1 MISEFTLRFAQIWYA
16 YLLIPAIILAFF
28 LRMYVVKR
36 PVYRYALGSMLGAQG
51 LGHSYMHK
59 YVLNALRVI
68 ALMMLA
74 LLIAKPQ
81 FVDVHSQIKTEGI
94 DIAMV
99 LDVSGSMQVPD
110 FDDQRTRIEVAK
122 TEAVRFINKREND
135 AIGLVI
141 FAQDA
146 MSRAPLTLDK
156 KLLVGIVNE
165 LKIGVINPDGTKLA
179 TAIVTAA
186 NRLKHSKG
194 VSKIM
199 IVLTDGEPSEDDL
212 DPSVALE
219 VAKKF
224 GIKIYTVGIGSK
236 ETKLVR
242 DFWGNV
248 IKIGVNKA
256 LLQKLAQETGG
267 QFFMASDTQ
276 DMRTIYDTIDQLEKN
291 EFDTPVFTRYYDIF
305 MPFAFVV
312 LGLVLL
318 ELLLSAWVWF
328 SL

>member
-1 MISEFTLRFAQIWYA
+1 MTEFTLRFAHIT
-16 YLLIPAIILAFF
+16 YLYFLVPIIIGAFF
-28 LRMYVVKR
+28 LHMYVVKR
-36 PVYRYALGSMLGAQG
+36 PVYRYALGSMLRAQG
-51 LGHSYMHK
+51 LGHSNMHR

-68 ALMMLA
+68 SLIMLA
-74 LLIAKPQ
+74 VLIAKPQ
-81 FVDVHSQIKTEGI
+81 LVDVHSQIKTEGI
-94 DIAMV
+94 DIALV
-99 LDVSGSMQVPD
+99 LDVSGSMSVPD

-122 TEAVRFINKREND
+122 AEAIRFINKREND

-146 MSRAPLTLDK
+146 VSRAPLTLDK
-156 KLLVGIVNE
+156 KLLVGIVDD

-179 TAIVTAA
+179 TAMVTAA

-194 VSKIM
+194 ASKIM

-224 GIKIYTVGIGSK
+224 GIKIYTVGIGNK
-236 ETKLVR
+236 ETKFVR

-248 IKIGVNKA
+248 IKLGVNKE
-256 LLQKLAQETGG
+256 LLQKLAKETGG
-267 QFFMASDTQ
+267 QFFMASDTH
-276 DMRTIYDTIDQLEKN
+276 DMRAIYDTIDQLEKN
-291 EFDTPVFTRYYDIF
+291 EFDTPIFTRYYDVFI
-305 MPFAFVV
+305 PFVFIV

>member
-1 MISEFTLRFAQIWYA
+1 MTEFTLRFAHA
-16 YLLIPAIILAFF
+16 TYLYFLIPAVIAAFF
-28 LRMYVVKR
+28 VRMYVVKR
-36 PVYRYALGSMLGAQG
+36 PVYRYALGSMLSAHG
-51 LGHSYMHK
+51 LGNSHMHR
-59 YVLNALRVI
+59 YILQALRLI
-68 ALMMLA
+68 SLLILA

-81 FVDVHSQIKTEGI
+81 LVDVHSQIKTEGI
-94 DIAMV
+94 DIALV

-110 FDDQRTRIEVAK
+110 FDDQRTRIDVAK
-122 TEAVRFINKREND
+122 AEAIRFIERREND

-156 KLLVGIVNE
+156 KLLVGIVND

-224 GIKIYTVGIGSK
+224 GIKIYTVGIGNK

-248 IKIGVNKA
+248 IKLGVNKE
-256 LLQKLAQETGG
+256 LLQKLAKETGG
-267 QFFMASDTQ
+267 QFFMASDTH
-276 DMRTIYDTIDQLEKN
+276 DMRAIYDTIDQLEKN
-291 EFDTPVFTRYYDIF
+291 EFDTPIFTRYHDFFI
-305 MPFAFVV
+305 PFVFIV
-312 LGLVLL
+312 LGFVLL

-328 SL
+328 SV

>member
-1 MISEFTLRFAQIWYA
+1 MTEFTLRFAQILYA
-16 YLLIPAIILAFF
+16 YLLVPTVIGIFF
-28 LRMYVVKR
+28 LRKYVVKR
-36 PVYRYALGSMLGAQG
+36 PVYRYALGSMLSAQG
-51 LGHSYMHK
+51 LGHSHMHT
-59 YVLNALRVI
+59 YVLNVLRVI
-68 ALMMLA
+68 SLMILA

-81 FVDVHSQIKTEGI
+81 LVDVHSKIKTEGI

-99 LDVSGSMQVPD
+99 LDVSGSMQYPD
-110 FDDQRTRIEVAK
+110 FDDKRTRIDVAK
-122 TEAVRFINKREND
+122 SEAIRFINRREND

-156 KLLVGIVNE
+156 KLLIGIVND

-224 GIKIYTVGIGSK
+224 GIKIYTVGIGNK

-248 IKIGVNKA
+248 IKLGVNKE
-256 LLQKLAQETGG
+256 LLQKLAKETGG
-267 QFFMASDTQ
+267 QFFMASDTH
-276 DMRTIYDTIDQLEKN
+276 DMRSIYDTIDQLEKN
-291 EFDTPVFTRYYDIF
+291 EFDTPIFTRYYDFFI
-305 MPFAFVV
+305 PFVFVV

-328 SL
+328 SI

>member
-1 MISEFTLRFAQIWYA
+1 MTEFTLRFAHIT
-16 YLLIPAIILAFF
+16 YLYFLVPVIIAVFF
-28 LRMYVVKR
+28 LRMYVVTR

-51 LGHSYMHK
+51 LGHSRMHR
-59 YVLNALRVI
+59 YVLNALRI
-68 ALMMLA
+68 TSLLILA
-74 LLIAKPQ
+74 SLIAKPQ
-81 FVDVHSQIKTEGI
+81 LVDVHSQIKTEGI
-94 DIAMV
+94 DIALV
-99 LDVSGSMQVPD
+99 LDVSGSMSVPD

-122 TEAVRFINKREND
+122 SEAIRFINKREND

-156 KLLVGIVNE
+156 KLLVGIVDD

-179 TAIVTAA
+179 TAMVTAA

-194 VSKIM
+194 ASKIM

-236 ETKLVR
+236 ETKYVR

-248 IKIGVNKA
+248 IKLGVNKE
-256 LLQKLAQETGG
+256 LLQKLAKETGG
-267 QFFMASDTQ
+267 QFFMASDTH
-276 DMRTIYDTIDQLEKN
+276 DMRAIYDTIDQLEKN
-291 EFDTPVFTRYYDIF
+291 EFDTPIFTRYYDFFI
-305 MPFAFVV
+305 PFVFVV